1 MNTVDLKRKVLRNVR
16 LSFGKTI
23 TAFFVLSALNMFIDS
38 CLFFPFVGAGVQSGI
53 VLFPALIVCS
63 TAAFI
68 LQFGYFMIIL
78 RLYRGERA
86 VLGHLFFG
94 FRDWKRL
101 SVLGAG
107 LFAVYFVLL
116 SGIAVFLIVLPSVS
130 AGSASSLWMLA
141 NGAPNGISV
150 PASGFIVAV
159 VLSAVLLTAMCI
171 VLFRFAF
178 IFPLLIDHP
187 GIPVVKLLKQSAVM
201 LRRKKMR
208 LFLFCLHC
216 GGVPLAACALSLC
229 AVFAGLFLQVSS
241 GVQQSAGFLYTVS
254 YAFSVVR
261 ILTALCAWYCAETDS
276 QSCGEI
282 CGNIVHCLPEGES
295 SENAAPFDGDSAADS
310 GRNAV
315 EPLEN
320 NAPD

>member
-23 TAFFVLSALNMFIDS
+23 TAFFVLSALNMLIVS
-38 CLFFPFVGAGVQSGI
+38 CLLFPFIGAGVQSGI
-53 VLFPALIVCS
+53 VLFPILIVCS
-63 TAAFI
+63 AAVFI

-78 RLYRGERA
+78 KLYRGERA

-116 SGIAVFLIVLPSVS
+116 SGIVVFLFVLTSVS
-130 AGSASSLWMLA
+130 GGSASSVWILA
-141 NGAPNGISV
+141 NGAPNEISV
-150 PASGFIVAV
+150 PASGSAAAV
-159 VLSAVLLTAMCI
+159 VLCAGLFSAMCA

-178 IFPLLIDHP
+178 VFPLLIDHP
-187 GIPVVKLLKQSAVM
+187 EIPVVKLLKQSAVM

-208 LFLFCLHC
+208 LFLFCLRC
-216 GGVPLAACALSLC
+216 GGAPLAVCVLSLC
-229 AVFAGLFLQVSS
+229 AVFAILFLQAPSA
-241 GVQQSAGFLYTVS
+241 VQQSAGFLYTVS
-254 YAFSVVR
+254 YVLSVVR
-261 ILTALCAWYCAETDS
+261 ILTALCAWYCAETDT

-282 CGNIVHCLPEGES
+282 CGNTVHCLPESES
-295 SENAAPFDGDSAADS
+295 AENAAPFDADSAADS
-310 GRNAV
+310 GGNIGS
-315 EPLEN
+315 PLEN
-320 NAPD
+320 NAAD